1 MQLLIWVMCGAL
13 VLFLFVA
20 AFIVDN
26 CDYKINRLAKKRE
39 RSRQTDIDILEY
51 KLIQLHIRCGTLED
65 NMKKLREEVKGNE

>member
-1 MQLLIWVMCGAL
+1 MQLLILVMCGAF

-20 AFIVDN
+20 AFVV
-26 CDYKINRLAKKRE
+26 DYKIVQLMKKRE

-51 KLIQLHIRCGTLED
+51 KLIRLHIRCSTLED